1 MSLKE
6 RLLKFVGDQDVSFD
20 MDLSED
26 TPLIT
31 SGIFDSLA
39 LFNLAEWIENE
50 IGSSIDP
57 TAFDIRKEWNTV
69 SDILHFI
76 EKHRN

>member
-50 IGSSIDP
+50 IGLSIDP